1 MKCHISY
8 LGVVDKYDNC
18 HYISFQ
24 EGLNIITGRSSTG
37 KSAIIEIFD
46 YCTGNG
52 ENTVPEGVITENAQL
67 YFVVLVS
74 KDTQLVVGRNQNGN
88 TTKAFYKIESE
99 VLDVDNLS
107 MAYFGEEYFISIK
120 DFRVELG
127 HFCGLN
133 ITETDED
140 KDSIDFRGQKKG
152 RPSFRNMISFMLQHQ
167 NLVANKHS
175 LFYRFDEKEKRE
187 RVIEEFKIFAG
198 FVDQQYY
205 LLCQELEEKR
215 KQLEKYKT
223 ANSKYEANKK
233 EIEQEITELRDY
245 FFSIS
250 GTELFPGILS
260 ESLLNAPQLYIDT
273 LEAYKIEV
281 NEVSDEYKKRY
292 VQLSE
297 EKNRLLANRRKATIR
312 LERTISSIEYARN
325 YSKEIDKYKP
335 VSEAI
340 KGNVECPFCHH
351 STYITETET
360 NKLTEAINWLNDEL
374 QKSPQRLDSFL
385 PQKKEIENEIT
396 DIDEKIRI
404 LNNNLNVILKTNEQ
418 LEKNKSLEEQSLKI
432 KLKIEN
438 VLEWSLKESLNLAH
452 YNIEGLQKEISDL
465 ERILFE
471 KYNIEGK
478 LSEASN
484 FINTSMNEIG
494 SKLDFEYKPINLH
507 FDVKTFEL
515 YHLKDENNKVY
526 LRSMGSGANWLYSH
540 VCLFLS
546 FLRFFSSLG
555 DKSLVPTILF
565 LDQPS
570 QVYFPAMIDS
580 STEKFDAEKLKE
592 KEKGEKGKEEVDDDM
607 RAVTNLFLQIA
618 DVLKSIK
625 EQYGFTPQII
635 ISDHAD
641 NLNLGE
647 SYSFEGFVRKR
658 WRKEG
663 DGLIDMKKINDSMN
677 ERGGNATDDNGV
689 ETDK

>member
-8 LGVVDKYDNC
+8 LGIVDKYDNC

-74 KDTQLVVGRNQNGN
+74 KDTQLVVGRNQSEN

-107 MAYFGEEYFISIK
+107 MDYFGEEYFIPLN

-133 ITETDED
+133 ISETDED
-140 KDSIDFRGQKKG
+140 KESIDFRGQKKG

-167 NLVANKHS
+167 NLIANKHS

-205 LLCQELEEKR
+205 LLCQRLEEKR
-215 KQLEKYKT
+215 KQLEQYKT

-233 EIEQEITELRDY
+233 EIVQEISDLRDNFY
-245 FFSIS
+245 AIS
-250 GTELFPGILS
+250 GKELFPDILS
-260 ESLLNAPQLYIDT
+260 ESLLNAPQLYIGR
-273 LEAYKIEV
+273 LETYKIEV
-281 NEVSDEYKKRY
+281 NEISDEYKKRY

-297 EKNRLLANRRKATIR
+297 EKNSFLAKRRKATIR
-312 LERTISSIEYARN
+312 LERIMSSIEYAKN
-325 YSKEIDKYKP
+325 YNKEIDKYKP

-340 KGNVECPFCHH
+340 RADVECPFCHH
-351 STYITETET
+351 ATNVTATET
-360 NKLTEAINWLNDEL
+360 NKLTDAINWLNGEL

-385 PQKKEIENEIT
+385 PQKKEVEKEIA
-396 DIDEKIRI
+396 DIDEKIRE

-452 YNIEGLQKEISDL
+452 YNIEGVQKEISDL
-465 ERILFE
+465 EQILFE
-471 KYNIEGK
+471 RYNIEGK
-478 LSEASN
+478 LSEAEN
-484 FINTSMNEIG
+484 FINKSMNEIG
-494 SKLDFEYKPINLH
+494 GKLDFEYKPINLH
-507 FDVKTFEL
+507 FDIKTFEL
-515 YHLKDENNKVY
+515 YHLKEGNKKVY

-546 FLRFFSSLG
+546 LLRFFSSLG

-570 QVYFPAMIDS
+570 QVYFPAVIDL

-592 KEKGEKGKEEVDDDM
+592 KEKGKKGKEEVDDDM

-647 SYSFEGFVRKR
+647 NYTFEDFVRKR

-663 DGLIDMKKINDSMN
+663 DGLINI
-677 ERGGNATDDNGV
+677 
-689 ETDK
+689 DKVKTSIDIESDQM

>member
-8 LGVVDKYDNC
+8 LGIVDKYDNC

-74 KDTQLVVGRNQNGN
+74 KDTQLVVGRNQSEN

-107 MAYFGEEYFISIK
+107 MDYFGEEYFIPLN

-133 ITETDED
+133 ISETDED
-140 KDSIDFRGQKKG
+140 KESIDFRGQKNG

-167 NLVANKHS
+167 NLIANKHS

-205 LLCQELEEKR
+205 LLCQRLEEKR
-215 KQLEKYKT
+215 KQLEQYKT

-233 EIEQEITELRDY
+233 EIVQEISDLRDNFY
-245 FFSIS
+245 AIS
-250 GTELFPGILS
+250 GKELFPDILS
-260 ESLLNAPQLYIDT
+260 ESLLNAPQLYIDR
-273 LEAYKIEV
+273 LETYKIEV
-281 NEVSDEYKKRY
+281 NEISDEYKKRY

-297 EKNRLLANRRKATIR
+297 EKNSFLAKRRKATIR
-312 LERTISSIEYARN
+312 LERIMSSIEYAKN
-325 YSKEIDKYKP
+325 YNKEIDKYKP

-340 KGNVECPFCHH
+340 RADVECPFCHH
-351 STYITETET
+351 ATNVTATGT
-360 NKLTEAINWLNDEL
+360 NKLTDAINWLNGEL

-385 PQKKEIENEIT
+385 PQKKEVEKEIA
-396 DIDEKIRI
+396 DIDEKIRE

-452 YNIEGLQKEISDL
+452 YNIEGVQKEISDL
-465 ERILFE
+465 EQILFE
-471 KYNIEGK
+471 RYNIEGK
-478 LSEASN
+478 LSEAEN
-484 FINTSMNEIG
+484 FINKSMNEIG
-494 SKLDFEYKPINLH
+494 GKLDFEYKPINLH
-507 FDVKTFEL
+507 FDIKTFEL
-515 YHLKDENNKVY
+515 YHLKEGNKKVY

-546 FLRFFSSLG
+546 LLRFFSSLG

-570 QVYFPAMIDS
+570 QVYFPAVIDL

-592 KEKGEKGKEEVDDDM
+592 KEKGKKGKEEVDDDM

-647 SYSFEGFVRKR
+647 NYTFEDFVRKR

-663 DGLIDMKKINDSMN
+663 DGLINI
-677 ERGGNATDDNGV
+677 
-689 ETDK
+689 DKVKTSIDIESDQM

>member
-74 KDTQLVVGRNQNGN
+74 KDTQLVVGRNQSEN

-107 MAYFGEEYFISIK
+107 MDYFGEEYFIPLN

-133 ITETDED
+133 ISETDED
-140 KDSIDFRGQKKG
+140 KESIDFRGQKKG

-167 NLVANKHS
+167 NLIANKHS

-205 LLCQELEEKR
+205 LLCQRLEEKR
-215 KQLEKYKT
+215 KQLEQYKT

-233 EIEQEITELRDY
+233 EIVQEISDLRDNFY
-245 FFSIS
+245 AIS
-250 GTELFPGILS
+250 GKELFPDILS
-260 ESLLNAPQLYIDT
+260 ESLLNAPQLYIDR
-273 LEAYKIEV
+273 LETYKIEV
-281 NEVSDEYKKRY
+281 NEISDEYKKRY

-297 EKNRLLANRRKATIR
+297 EKNSFLAKRRKATIR
-312 LERTISSIEYARN
+312 LERIMSSIEYAKN
-325 YSKEIDKYKP
+325 YNKEIDKYKP

-340 KGNVECPFCHH
+340 RADVECPFCHH
-351 STYITETET
+351 TTNVTATET
-360 NKLTEAINWLNDEL
+360 NKLTDAINWLNGEL

-385 PQKKEIENEIT
+385 PQKKEVEKEIA
-396 DIDEKIRI
+396 DIDEKIRE

-452 YNIEGLQKEISDL
+452 YNIEGVQKEISDL
-465 ERILFE
+465 EQILFE
-471 KYNIEGK
+471 RYNIEGK
-478 LSEASN
+478 LSEAEN
-484 FINTSMNEIG
+484 FINKSMNEIG
-494 SKLDFEYKPINLH
+494 GKLDFEYKPINLH
-507 FDVKTFEL
+507 FDIKTFEL
-515 YHLKDENNKVY
+515 YHLKEGNKKVY

-546 FLRFFSSLG
+546 LLRFFSSLG

-570 QVYFPAMIDS
+570 QVYFPAVIDL

-592 KEKGEKGKEEVDDDM
+592 KEKGKKGKEEVDDDM

-647 SYSFEGFVRKR
+647 NYTFEDFVRKR

-663 DGLIDMKKINDSMN
+663 DGLINI
-677 ERGGNATDDNGV
+677 
-689 ETDK
+689 DKVKTSIDIESDQM

>member
-8 LGVVDKYDNC
+8 LGIVDKYDNC

-74 KDTQLVVGRNQNGN
+74 KDTQLVVGRNQSEN

-107 MAYFGEEYFISIK
+107 MDYFGEEYFIPLN

-133 ITETDED
+133 ISETDED
-140 KDSIDFRGQKKG
+140 KESIDFRGQKKG

-167 NLVANKHS
+167 NLIANKHS

-205 LLCQELEEKR
+205 LLCQRLEEKR
-215 KQLEKYKT
+215 KQLEQYKT

-233 EIEQEITELRDY
+233 EIVQEISDLRDNFY
-245 FFSIS
+245 AIS
-250 GTELFPGILS
+250 GKELFPDILS
-260 ESLLNAPQLYIDT
+260 ESLLNAPQLYIDR
-273 LEAYKIEV
+273 LETYKIEV
-281 NEVSDEYKKRY
+281 NEISDEYKKRY

-297 EKNRLLANRRKATIR
+297 EKNSFLAKRRKATIR
-312 LERTISSIEYARN
+312 LERIMSSIEYAKN
-325 YSKEIDKYKP
+325 YNKEIDKYKP

-340 KGNVECPFCHH
+340 RADVECPFCHH
-351 STYITETET
+351 ATNVTATGT
-360 NKLTEAINWLNDEL
+360 NKLTDAINWLNGEL

-385 PQKKEIENEIT
+385 PQKKEVEKEIA
-396 DIDEKIRI
+396 DIDEKIRE

-452 YNIEGLQKEISDL
+452 YNIEGVQKEISDL
-465 ERILFE
+465 EQILFE
-471 KYNIEGK
+471 RYNIEGK
-478 LSEASN
+478 LSEAEN
-484 FINTSMNEIG
+484 FINKSMNEIG
-494 SKLDFEYKPINLH
+494 GKLDFEYKPINLH
-507 FDVKTFEL
+507 FDIKTFEL
-515 YHLKDENNKVY
+515 YHLKEGNKKVY

-546 FLRFFSSLG
+546 LLRFFSSLG

-570 QVYFPAMIDS
+570 QVYFPAVIDL

-592 KEKGEKGKEEVDDDM
+592 KEKGKKGKEEVDDDM

-647 SYSFEGFVRKR
+647 NYTFEDFVRKR

-663 DGLIDMKKINDSMN
+663 DGLINI
-677 ERGGNATDDNGV
+677 
-689 ETDK
+689 DKVKTSIDIESDQM

>member
-8 LGVVDKYDNC
+8 LGIVDKYDNC

-74 KDTQLVVGRNQNGN
+74 KDMQLVVGRNQSES

-107 MAYFGEEYFISIK
+107 MDYFGEEYFIPLN

-133 ITETDED
+133 ISETDED
-140 KDSIDFRGQKKG
+140 KKSIDFRGQKKG

-167 NLVANKHS
+167 NLIANKHS

-205 LLCQELEEKR
+205 LLCQRLEEKR
-215 KQLEKYKT
+215 KQLEQYKT

-233 EIEQEITELRDY
+233 EIVQEISDLRDNFY
-245 FFSIS
+245 AIS
-250 GTELFPGILS
+250 GKELFPDILS
-260 ESLLNAPQLYIDT
+260 ESLLNAPQLYIDR
-273 LEAYKIEV
+273 LETYKIEV
-281 NEVSDEYKKRY
+281 NEISDEYKKRY

-297 EKNRLLANRRKATIR
+297 EKNRLLAKRRKATIR
-312 LERTISSIEYARN
+312 FERIMSSIEYAKN

-340 KGNVECPFCHH
+340 RADVECPFCHH
-351 STYITETET
+351 ATNVTAIET
-360 NKLTEAINWLNDEL
+360 NKLTDAINWLNGEL

-385 PQKKEIENEIT
+385 PQKNEVEKEIA
-396 DIDEKIRI
+396 DIDEKIGE

-452 YNIEGLQKEISDL
+452 YNIEGVQKEISDL
-465 ERILFE
+465 EQILFE
-471 KYNIEGK
+471 RYNIEGK
-478 LSEASN
+478 LSEAEH
-484 FINTSMNEIG
+484 FINSSMNEIG
-494 SKLDFEYKPINLH
+494 GKLDFEYKPINLH
-507 FDVKTFEL
+507 FDIKTFEL
-515 YHLKDENNKVY
+515 YHLKEGNKKVY

-546 FLRFFSSLG
+546 LLRFFSSLG

-570 QVYFPAMIDS
+570 QVYFPAVIDL
-580 STEKFDAEKLKE
+580 STEKFDAKKLKE

-647 SYSFEGFVRKR
+647 NYTFEDFVRKR

-663 DGLIDMKKINDSMN
+663 DGLINI
-677 ERGGNATDDNGV
+677 
-689 ETDK
+689 DKVKTSIDIESDQM

>member
-8 LGVVDKYDNC
+8 LGIVDKYDNC

-74 KDTQLVVGRNQNGN
+74 KDTQLVVGRNQSEN

-107 MAYFGEEYFISIK
+107 MDYFGEEYFIPLN

-133 ITETDED
+133 ISETDED
-140 KDSIDFRGQKKG
+140 KESIDFRGQKKG

-167 NLVANKHS
+167 NLIANKHS

-205 LLCQELEEKR
+205 LLCQRLEEKR
-215 KQLEKYKT
+215 KQLEQYKT

-233 EIEQEITELRDY
+233 EIVQEISDLRDNFY
-245 FFSIS
+245 AIS
-250 GTELFPGILS
+250 GKELFPDILS
-260 ESLLNAPQLYIDT
+260 ESLLNAPQLYIDR
-273 LEAYKIEV
+273 LETYKIEV
-281 NEVSDEYKKRY
+281 NEISDEYKKRY

-297 EKNRLLANRRKATIR
+297 EKNSFLAKRRKATIR
-312 LERTISSIEYARN
+312 LERIMSSIEYAKN
-325 YSKEIDKYKP
+325 YNKEIDKYKP

-340 KGNVECPFCHH
+340 RTDVECPFCHH
-351 STYITETET
+351 TTNVTATET
-360 NKLTEAINWLNDEL
+360 NKLTDAINWLNGEL

-385 PQKKEIENEIT
+385 PQKKEVEKEIA
-396 DIDEKIRI
+396 DIDEKIRE

-452 YNIEGLQKEISDL
+452 YNIEGVQKEISDL
-465 ERILFE
+465 EQILFE
-471 KYNIEGK
+471 RYNIEGK
-478 LSEASN
+478 LSEAEN
-484 FINTSMNEIG
+484 FINKSMNEIG
-494 SKLDFEYKPINLH
+494 GKLDFEYKPINLH
-507 FDVKTFEL
+507 FDIKTFEL
-515 YHLKDENNKVY
+515 YHLKEGNKKVY

-546 FLRFFSSLG
+546 LLRFFSSLG

-570 QVYFPAMIDS
+570 QVYFPAVIDS

-592 KEKGEKGKEEVDDDM
+592 KEKGEKGKDEVDDDM

-618 DVLKSIK
+618 EVLKSIK

-647 SYSFEGFVRKR
+647 NYSFESFVRKR

-663 DGLIDMKKINDSMN
+663 DGLINIDKIKTSIDIESDQM
-677 ERGGNATDDNGV
+677 
-689 ETDK
+689 

>member
-8 LGVVDKYDNC
+8 LGVVDKYNNC

-46 YCTGNG
+46 YCTGNW

-67 YFVVLVS
+67 YFAVLVS
-74 KDTQLVVGRNQNGN
+74 KDTQLVIGRNQGVS

-99 VLDVDNLS
+99 ELDIDNLS
-107 MAYFGEEYFISIK
+107 MTYFGEEYFIPVN

-133 ITETDED
+133 ISETDES
-140 KDSIDFRGQKKG
+140 KESIDFRGQKKG

-167 NLVANKHS
+167 NLIANKHS

-215 KQLEKYKT
+215 KELTQYKILK
-223 ANSKYEANKK
+223 SKHESNKK
-233 EIEQEITELRDY
+233 EFVQEISYLRDNFY
-245 FFSIS
+245 AIS
-250 GTELFPGILS
+250 GNELFPDISS
-260 ESLLNAPQLYIDT
+260 ESLLNAPKLFIDR
-273 LEAYKIEV
+273 LETYKIEV
-281 NEVSDEYKKRY
+281 NEASDEYKKRY
-292 VQLSE
+292 VQLNE
-297 EKNRLLANRRKATIR
+297 EKNKLLAERRKATIR
-312 LERTISSIEYARN
+312 LERIISSIEYARN

-335 VSEAI
+335 ITEVI
-340 KGNVECPFCHH
+340 KADGECPFCHH
-351 STYITETET
+351 YTNVTTSET
-360 NKLTEAINWLNDEL
+360 NKLIDAINWLNGEL

-385 PQKKEIENEIT
+385 PQKKEIENEIR
-396 DIDEKIRI
+396 DIDEKIKI
-404 LNNNLNVILKTNEQ
+404 LNNNLNVIIKANEQ

-452 YNIEGLQKEISDL
+452 HNIEGVQKEISDL
-465 ERILFE
+465 EQILFD

-478 LSEASN
+478 LSEAEN
-484 FINTSMNEIG
+484 FINSSMNEIG
-494 SKLDFEYKPINLH
+494 GKLDFEYKPINLH
-507 FDVKTFEL
+507 FDIKTFEL
-515 YHLKDENNKVY
+515 YHLKEGNKKVY

-540 VCLFLS
+540 ICLFLS
-546 FLRFFSSLG
+546 LLRFFSSLG

-570 QVYFPAMIDS
+570 QVYFPAMIDLN
-580 STEKFDAEKLKE
+580 TEKFDAEQLKE

-641 NLNLGE
+641 NLNLGKN
-647 SYSFEGFVRKR
+647 YTFENFVRKR

-663 DGLIDMKKINDSMN
+663 DGLINMDKINTSIGTEPN
-677 ERGGNATDDNGV
+677 
-689 ETDK
+689 

>member
-8 LGVVDKYDNC
+8 LGIVDKYDNC

-74 KDTQLVVGRNQNGN
+74 KDTQLVVGRNQSEN

-107 MAYFGEEYFISIK
+107 MDYFGEEYFIPLN

-133 ITETDED
+133 ISETDED
-140 KDSIDFRGQKKG
+140 KESIDFRGQKKG

-167 NLVANKHS
+167 NLIANKHS

-205 LLCQELEEKR
+205 LLCQRLEEKR
-215 KQLEKYKT
+215 KQLEQYKT

-233 EIEQEITELRDY
+233 EIVQEISDLRDNFY
-245 FFSIS
+245 AIS
-250 GTELFPGILS
+250 GKELFPDILS
-260 ESLLNAPQLYIDT
+260 ESLLNAPQLYIDR
-273 LEAYKIEV
+273 LETYKIEV
-281 NEVSDEYKKRY
+281 NEISDEYKKRY

-297 EKNRLLANRRKATIR
+297 EKNSFLAKRRKATIR
-312 LERTISSIEYARN
+312 LERIMSSIEYAKN
-325 YSKEIDKYKP
+325 YNKEIDKYKP

-340 KGNVECPFCHH
+340 RADVECPFCHH
-351 STYITETET
+351 ATNVTATET
-360 NKLTEAINWLNDEL
+360 NKLTDAINWLNGEL

-385 PQKKEIENEIT
+385 PQKKEVEKEIA
-396 DIDEKIRI
+396 DIDEKIRE

-452 YNIEGLQKEISDL
+452 YNIEGVQKEISDL
-465 ERILFE
+465 EQILFE
-471 KYNIEGK
+471 RYNIEGK
-478 LSEASN
+478 LSEAEN
-484 FINTSMNEIG
+484 FINKSMNEIG
-494 SKLDFEYKPINLH
+494 GKLDFEYKPINLH
-507 FDVKTFEL
+507 FDIKTFEL
-515 YHLKDENNKVY
+515 YHLKEGNKKVY

-546 FLRFFSSLG
+546 LLRFFSSLG

-570 QVYFPAMIDS
+570 QVYFPAVIDL

-592 KEKGEKGKEEVDDDM
+592 KEKGKKGKEEVDDDM

-647 SYSFEGFVRKR
+647 NYTFEDFVRKR

-663 DGLIDMKKINDSMN
+663 DGLINI
-677 ERGGNATDDNGV
+677 
-689 ETDK
+689 DKVKTSIDIESDQM

>member
-8 LGVVDKYDNC
+8 LGIVDKYDNC

-74 KDTQLVVGRNQNGN
+74 KDTQLVVGRNQSEN

-107 MAYFGEEYFISIK
+107 MDYFGEEYFIPLN

-133 ITETDED
+133 ISETDED
-140 KDSIDFRGQKKG
+140 KESIDFRGQKKG

-167 NLVANKHS
+167 NLIANKHS

-205 LLCQELEEKR
+205 LLCQRLEEKR
-215 KQLEKYKT
+215 KQLEQYKT

-233 EIEQEITELRDY
+233 EIVQEISDLRDNFY
-245 FFSIS
+245 AIS
-250 GTELFPGILS
+250 GKELFPDILS
-260 ESLLNAPQLYIDT
+260 ESLLNAPQLYIDR
-273 LEAYKIEV
+273 LETYKIEV
-281 NEVSDEYKKRY
+281 NEISDEYKKRY

-297 EKNRLLANRRKATIR
+297 EKNSFLAKRRKATIR
-312 LERTISSIEYARN
+312 LERIMSSIEYAKN
-325 YSKEIDKYKP
+325 YNKEIDKYKP

-340 KGNVECPFCHH
+340 RADVECPFCHH
-351 STYITETET
+351 ATNVTATET
-360 NKLTEAINWLNDEL
+360 NKLTDAINWLNGEL

-385 PQKKEIENEIT
+385 PQKKEVEKEIA
-396 DIDEKIRI
+396 DIDEKIRE

-452 YNIEGLQKEISDL
+452 YNIEGVQKEISDL
-465 ERILFE
+465 EQILFE
-471 KYNIEGK
+471 RYNIEGK
-478 LSEASN
+478 LSEAEN
-484 FINTSMNEIG
+484 FINKSMNEIG
-494 SKLDFEYKPINLH
+494 GKLDFEYKPINLH
-507 FDVKTFEL
+507 FDIKTFEL
-515 YHLKDENNKVY
+515 YHLKEGNKKVY

-546 FLRFFSSLG
+546 LLRFFSSLG

-570 QVYFPAMIDS
+570 QVYFPAVIDL

-592 KEKGEKGKEEVDDDM
+592 KEKGKKGKEEVDDDM

-647 SYSFEGFVRKR
+647 NYTFEDFVRKR

-663 DGLIDMKKINDSMN
+663 DGLINI
-677 ERGGNATDDNGV
+677 
-689 ETDK
+689 DKH

>member
-67 YFVVLVS
+67 YFVVLDS
-74 KDTQLVVGRNQNGN
+74 KDTQLVVGRNQSEN
-88 TTKAFYKIESE
+88 TTKAFYKIEPKE
-99 VLDVDNLS
+99 LNIDNLG
-107 MAYFGEEYFISIK
+107 MDYFGEEYFISIK

-133 ITETDED
+133 ISETDED
-140 KDSIDFRGQKKG
+140 KESIEYRGQKKG

-167 NLVANKHS
+167 NLIANKHS

-223 ANSKYEANKK
+223 ENSKYEANKK
-233 EIEQEITELRDY
+233 EIEQEITDLRDN

-250 GTELFPGILS
+250 GTELFPGVLS
-260 ESLLNAPQLYIDT
+260 KSLLDAPQLYIDT

-340 KGNVECPFCHH
+340 KGDVECPFCHH

-360 NKLTEAINWLNDEL
+360 NKLTEAINWLNGEL

-396 DIDEKIRI
+396 DIDEKIKI
-404 LNNNLNVILKTNEQ
+404 LNNNLNFILKANDQ

-452 YNIEGLQKEISDL
+452 YNIEGVQKEISDL

-478 LSEASN
+478 LSEAEN
-484 FINTSMNEIG
+484 FINNSMNEIG
-494 SKLDFEYKPINLH
+494 GKLDFEYKPINLR
-507 FDVKTFEL
+507 FDINTFEL
-515 YHLKDENNKVY
+515 YHLKEGNKKVY

-546 FLRFFSSLG
+546 LLRFFSSLG

-570 QVYFPAMIDS
+570 QVYFPAVIDS

-592 KEKGEKGKEEVDDDM
+592 KEKGEKGKDEVDDDM

-625 EQYGFTPQII
+625 KQYGFTPQII

-647 SYSFEGFVRKR
+647 NYSFESFVRKR

-663 DGLIDMKKINDSMN
+663 DGLINIDKIKTSIDIESDQM
-677 ERGGNATDDNGV
+677 
-689 ETDK
+689 

>member
-8 LGVVDKYDNC
+8 LGIVDKYDNC

-74 KDTQLVVGRNQNGN
+74 KDTQLVVGRNQSEN

-107 MAYFGEEYFISIK
+107 MDYFGEEYFIPLN

-133 ITETDED
+133 ISETDED
-140 KDSIDFRGQKKG
+140 KKSIDFRGQKKG

-167 NLVANKHS
+167 NLIANKHS

-205 LLCQELEEKR
+205 LLCQRLEEKR
-215 KQLEKYKT
+215 KQLEQYKT

-233 EIEQEITELRDY
+233 EIVQEISDLRDNFY
-245 FFSIS
+245 AIS
-250 GTELFPGILS
+250 GKELFPDILS
-260 ESLLNAPQLYIDT
+260 ESLLNAPQLYIDR
-273 LEAYKIEV
+273 LETYKIEV
-281 NEVSDEYKKRY
+281 NEISDEYKKRY

-297 EKNRLLANRRKATIR
+297 EKNSFLAKRRKATIR
-312 LERTISSIEYARN
+312 LVRIMSSIEYAKN
-325 YSKEIDKYKP
+325 YNKEIDKYKP

-340 KGNVECPFCHH
+340 RADVECPFCHH
-351 STYITETET
+351 ATNVTATET
-360 NKLTEAINWLNDEL
+360 NKLTDAINWLNGEL

-385 PQKKEIENEIT
+385 PQKKEVEKEIA
-396 DIDEKIRI
+396 DIDEKIRE

-452 YNIEGLQKEISDL
+452 YNIEGVQKEISDL
-465 ERILFE
+465 EQILFE
-471 KYNIEGK
+471 RYNIEGK
-478 LSEASN
+478 LSEAEN
-484 FINTSMNEIG
+484 FINKSMNEIG
-494 SKLDFEYKPINLH
+494 GKLDFEYKPINLH
-507 FDVKTFEL
+507 FDIKTFEL
-515 YHLKDENNKVY
+515 YHLKEGNKKVY

-546 FLRFFSSLG
+546 LLRFFSSLG

-570 QVYFPAMIDS
+570 QVYFPAVIDL

-592 KEKGEKGKEEVDDDM
+592 KEKGKKGKEEVDDDM

-647 SYSFEGFVRKR
+647 NYTFEDFVRKR

-663 DGLIDMKKINDSMN
+663 DGLINI
-677 ERGGNATDDNGV
+677 
-689 ETDK
+689 DKVKTSIDIESDQM

>member
-8 LGVVDKYDNC
+8 LGIVDKYDNC

-74 KDTQLVVGRNQNGN
+74 KDTQLVVGRNQSEN

-107 MAYFGEEYFISIK
+107 MDYFGEEYFIPLN

-133 ITETDED
+133 ISETDED
-140 KDSIDFRGQKKG
+140 KESIDFRGQKKG

-167 NLVANKHS
+167 NLIANKHS

-205 LLCQELEEKR
+205 LLCQRLEEKR
-215 KQLEKYKT
+215 KQLEQYKT

-233 EIEQEITELRDY
+233 EIVQEISDLRDNFY
-245 FFSIS
+245 AIS
-250 GTELFPGILS
+250 GKELFPDILS
-260 ESLLNAPQLYIDT
+260 ESLLNAPKLYIDR
-273 LEAYKIEV
+273 LETYKIEV
-281 NEVSDEYKKRY
+281 NEISDEYKKRY

-297 EKNRLLANRRKATIR
+297 EKNRLLAKRRKATIR
-312 LERTISSIEYARN
+312 FERIMSSIEYAKN

-340 KGNVECPFCHH
+340 RADVECPFCHH
-351 STYITETET
+351 ATNVTATGT
-360 NKLTEAINWLNDEL
+360 NKLTDAINWLNGEL

-385 PQKKEIENEIT
+385 PQKKEVEKEIA
-396 DIDEKIRI
+396 DIDEKIRE

-452 YNIEGLQKEISDL
+452 YNIEGVQKEISDL
-465 ERILFE
+465 EQILFE
-471 KYNIEGK
+471 RYNIEGK
-478 LSEASN
+478 LSEAEN
-484 FINTSMNEIG
+484 FINKSMNEIG
-494 SKLDFEYKPINLH
+494 GKLDFEYKPINLH
-507 FDVKTFEL
+507 FDIKTFEL
-515 YHLKDENNKVY
+515 YHLKEGNKKVY

-546 FLRFFSSLG
+546 LLRFFSSLG

-570 QVYFPAMIDS
+570 QVYFPAVIDL

-592 KEKGEKGKEEVDDDM
+592 KEKGKKGKEEVDDDM

-647 SYSFEGFVRKR
+647 NYTFEDFVRKR

-663 DGLIDMKKINDSMN
+663 DGLINIDKIKTSIDIEPDQM
-677 ERGGNATDDNGV
+677 
-689 ETDK
+689 

>member
-67 YFVVLVS
+67 YFVVLDS
-74 KDTQLVVGRNQNGN
+74 KDTQLVVGRNQSEN
-88 TTKAFYKIESE
+88 TTKAFYKIEPKE
-99 VLDVDNLS
+99 LNIDNLG
-107 MAYFGEEYFISIK
+107 MDYFGEEYFISIK

-133 ITETDED
+133 ISETDED
-140 KDSIDFRGQKKG
+140 KESIEYRGQKKG

-167 NLVANKHS
+167 NLIANKHS

-223 ANSKYEANKK
+223 ENSKYEANKK
-233 EIEQEITELRDY
+233 EIEQEITDLRDN

-250 GTELFPGILS
+250 GTELFPGVLS
-260 ESLLNAPQLYIDT
+260 KSLLNAPQLYIDT

-340 KGNVECPFCHH
+340 KGDVECPFCHH

-360 NKLTEAINWLNDEL
+360 NKLTEAINWLNGEL

-396 DIDEKIRI
+396 DIDEKIKI
-404 LNNNLNVILKTNEQ
+404 LNNNLNFILKANDQ

-452 YNIEGLQKEISDL
+452 YNIEGVQKEISDL

-478 LSEASN
+478 LSEAEN
-484 FINTSMNEIG
+484 FINNSMNEIG
-494 SKLDFEYKPINLH
+494 GKLDFEYKPINLR
-507 FDVKTFEL
+507 FDINTFEL
-515 YHLKDENNKVY
+515 YHLKEGNKKVY

-546 FLRFFSSLG
+546 LLRFFSSLG

-570 QVYFPAMIDS
+570 QVYFPAVIDS

-592 KEKGEKGKEEVDDDM
+592 KEKGEKGKDEVDDDM

-625 EQYGFTPQII
+625 KQYGFTPQII

-647 SYSFEGFVRKR
+647 NYSFESFVRKR

-663 DGLIDMKKINDSMN
+663 DGLINIDKIKTSIDIESDQM
-677 ERGGNATDDNGV
+677 
-689 ETDK
+689 